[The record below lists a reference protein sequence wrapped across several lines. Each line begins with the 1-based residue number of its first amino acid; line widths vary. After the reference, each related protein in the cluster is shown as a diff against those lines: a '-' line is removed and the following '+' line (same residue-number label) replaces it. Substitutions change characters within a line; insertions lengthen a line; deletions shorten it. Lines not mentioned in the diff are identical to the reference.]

1 MWAPCKHLT
10 LAVAAVL
17 TLGLSETAAGA
28 EQSTPYPS
36 KPVRLIVPFATG
48 GTDII
53 ARVITAQ
60 LSTQLGRQVV
70 VENRPGAGGTI
81 GMDYVARAEPDGH
94 VLLFTSPSIAI
105 SPSFYKLTFDPV
117 KSFKAVG
124 KTAKGPIV
132 FTVHPSLPI
141 KSVRDV
147 ISLAKRQPGK
157 LISASSGVGSFTHL
171 ATELFKQT
179 AGIDFLIVQYKGGSD
194 ALLAILVGDAQLGF
208 NAVTSSLPHIRSGKL
223 RALAIGESIP
233 SGLLPGVPTI
243 SQSGLSGY
251 EASTW
256 NGILAPAG
264 IPPAI
269 VDRLQQELAVVLSLP
284 ETKKKFEA
292 EGAEVDPLGPAD
304 FERFISM
311 EAKKW
316 AAVARNI
323 KP

>member
-1 MWAPCKHLT
+1 MLGGFSSLG
-10 LAVAAVL
+10 LAVAAALAVAFPNIA
-17 TLGLSETAAGA
+17 TGA
-28 EQSTPYPS
+28 EQSTSYPS
-36 KPVRLIVPFATG
+36 KPVRLVIPFATG

-60 LSTQLGRQVV
+60 LSTRLGRQVV
-70 VENRPGAGGTI
+70 AENRPGAGGTI

-117 KSFKAVG
+117 KSFKAIG

-141 KSVRDV
+141 KSVRDLV
-147 ISLAKRQPGK
+147 VLAKRQPGS

-208 NAVTSSLPHIRSGKL
+208 NAVTSSLPHIRSGRL
-223 RALAIGESIP
+223 RALAIGESVP
-233 SGLLPGVPTI
+233 SSLLPGVPTI

-264 IPPAI
+264 TPQAI
-269 VDRLQQELAVVLSLP
+269 VDRLQQELAVILTMP
-284 ETKKKFEA
+284 DTRKKFEA
-292 EGAEVDPLGPAD
+292 EGAEADPLGPDEFAK
-304 FERFISM
+304 FIAA

-316 AAVARNI
+316 ATVARNI
-323 KP
+323 K

>member
-1 MWAPCKHLT
+1 MSGSYMT
-10 LAVAAVL
+10 LMSAVAAVL
-17 TLGLSETAAGA
+17 VVALPSIATGA
-28 EQSTPYPS
+28 EQSTAYPN
-36 KPVRLIVPFATG
+36 KPVRLVIPFATG

-60 LSTQLGRQVV
+60 LSTRLGRQVV
-70 VENRPGAGGTI
+70 AENRPGAGGTI
-81 GMDYVARAEPDGH
+81 GMDYVAKAEPDGY

-117 KSFKAVG
+117 KSFKPVS
-124 KTAKGPIV
+124 KTARGPIV

-141 KSVRDV
+141 KSVRDLV
-147 ISLAKRQPGK
+147 ALAKRQPGS

-194 ALLAILVGDAQLGF
+194 ALIAILVGDAQLGF
-208 NAVTSSLPHIRSGKL
+208 NAVTSSLPHIRSGRL
-223 RALAIGESIP
+223 RALAIGESVP

-264 IPPAI
+264 IPQVI
-269 VDRLQQELAVVLSLP
+269 VDRLQQELAAILTMP
-284 ETKKKFEA
+284 DTRKKFEA
-292 EGAEVDPLGPAD
+292 EGAEADPLGPDEFA
-304 FERFISM
+304 RFIAA

-316 AAVARNI
+316 ATVARNI
-323 KP
+323 K